1 MSKELMVAKN
11 KLFSRKT
18 RYLSIVAIV
27 IGVAVGVGINAG
39 VLPCFEY
46 LLRKTPPHFIEDTW
60 SRYWPGESNL
70 SLRCPG
76 PLSTKRLLV
85 SEEFRSLIHS
95 AELYEYDARTF
106 VVLISSIEHN
116 DQLGVDLGTISDNMM
131 ARISKRIRAAKRN
144 YSKAPFSLSGR
155 HALLAFATFDK
166 KWTQLNALGAL
177 VTDEDRIWQIFV
189 YYHASDNVAEKVA
202 QKVIGSIEI
211 ETAPL
216 ESAKKPMC

>member
-1 MSKELMVAKN
+1 MSRELMVAKS

-18 RYLSIVAIV
+18 IYLSIVAIV
-27 IGVAVGVGINAG
+27 IWVGVGINTG
-39 VLPCFEY
+39 VFPLFGC
-46 LLRKTPPHFIEDTW
+46 LLRKTPSHFLENTW
-60 SRYWPGESNL
+60 SQYWPGESNL

-76 PLSTKRLLV
+76 PLRTKRLLV

-95 AELYEYDARTF
+95 AELYKYDTSTF
-106 VVLISSIEHN
+106 VVLISSIEYN

-131 ARISKRIRAAKRN
+131 DRISKRIKAAKRN
-144 YSKAPFSLSGR
+144 YSKTPISLSGR

-166 KWTQLNALGAL
+166 RWTQLNALGAL
-177 VTDEDRIWQIFV
+177 VTDQNRIWQIFV

-211 ETAPL
+211 EMAPL
-216 ESAKKPMC
+216 EPAKKPMC